1 MPLELHKKYTF
12 GRRTFWFLFL
22 RNGKIMTLII
32 AFFIF
37 ALFAV
42 NTGSSGEATELWLAN
57 HFDGI
62 ISVAMLT
69 QWIALLLGATL
80 IFLAVVM
87 YEHHAQHKF
96 MLDNHSFH
104 IRRGILMVKEKVIP
118 YRHIQNVDLEQPYH
132 YRLFGVVRL
141 NITTARIDTFAEDRD
156 KEKKKHQADSS
167 HLIPLMDK
175 KIAKELSHFLV
186 SRGDVLN

>member
-1 MPLELHKKYTF
+1 MALELNKRYTF

-32 AFFIF
+32 LALIAAMFVINVGSTGF
-37 ALFAV
+37 AAE
-42 NTGSSGEATELWLAN
+42 TWLAG

-62 ISVAMLT
+62 ISIGMLT

-87 YEHHAQHKF
+87 YEHYAQHKF

-141 NITTARIDTFAEDRD
+141 NITTARVDTFADD
-156 KEKKKHQADSS
+156 KDKNKKHQSDSS

-186 SRGDVLN
+186 SRGDMVN

>member
-1 MPLELHKKYTF
+1 MALELNKKYTF
-12 GRRTFWFLFL
+12 GKRTFWFLFL
-22 RNGKIMTLII
+22 KNGKIATLVVAALITAI
-32 AFFIF
+32 YFIHVGES
-37 ALFAV
+37 AV
-42 NTGSSGEATELWLAN
+42 FVENFLAS

-62 ISVAMLT
+62 ITTTMLT
-69 QWIALLLGATL
+69 QWLLLIIGAVI
-80 IFLAVVM
+80 IFIAVIM

-104 IRRGILMVKEKVIP
+104 IRRGILMVKEKLIP

-141 NITTARIDTFAEDRD
+141 NITTARVDTFESEND
-156 KEKKKHQADSS
+156 KGKKKNDHQ

-186 SRGDVLN
+186 TKGNMID

>member
-1 MPLELHKKYTF
+1 MALELNKKYTF
-12 GRRTFWFLFL
+12 GHRTLLFIFL
-22 RNGKIMTLII
+22 RSGKLATLVVLGL
-32 AFFIF
+32 FF

-42 NTGSSGEATELWLAN
+42 NIGDTGLATEAWLAG

-62 ISVAMLT
+62 ISVGLLS
-69 QWIALLLGATL
+69 QWIGLLLGAVI
-80 IFLAVVM
+80 IFLAVIM

-141 NITTARIDTFAEDRD
+141 NITTARVDTFSEEKDA
-156 KEKKKHQADSS
+156 KKKHQHDSN
-167 HLIPLMDK
+167 HLIPLIDK

-186 SRGDVLN
+186 SRGDVVN

>member
-1 MPLELHKKYTF
+1 MPLELNKRYTF

-22 RNGKIMTLII
+22 KNGKLITLII
-32 AFFIF
+32 LGL
-37 ALFAV
+37 LFTAV
-42 NTGSSGEATELWLAN
+42 AINVGNTNNTTSEFLSTHWGGVITV
-57 HFDGI
+57 G
-62 ISVAMLT
+62 MLT
-69 QWIALLLGATL
+69 QWILLLAAAAI
-80 IFLAVVM
+80 IFLAIMM

-104 IRRGILMVKEKVIP
+104 IRRGVLMIKEKVIP

-141 NITTARIDTFAEDRD
+141 NITTARVDTFETEFD
-156 KEKKKHQADSS
+156 KHKGKKHDHQ

-186 SRGDVLN
+186 TKGNMVD

>member
-1 MPLELHKKYTF
+1 MTLELNKKYTF

-22 RNGKIMTLII
+22 KNGKLATFSVLAII
-32 AFFIF
+32 ASI
-37 ALFAV
+37 V
-42 NTGSSGEATELWLAN
+42 CIHVGETSVFVENFLAS

-62 ISVAMLT
+62 VTTTMLT
-69 QWIALLLGATL
+69 QWLVL
-80 IFLAVVM
+80 ILLAVIIFISVIM

-141 NITTARIDTFAEDRD
+141 NITTARVDTFESESE
-156 KEKKKHQADSS
+156 KNKKKHDHQ

-186 SRGDVLN
+186 TKGNMID

>member
-1 MPLELHKKYTF
+1 MPLELNKKYTF
-12 GRRTFWFLFL
+12 GKRTFWFLFL
-22 RNGKIMTLII
+22 RNGKIATLII
-32 AFFIF
+32 IALVWSAFAI
-37 ALFAV
+37 
-42 NTGSSGEATELWLAN
+42 NIGSTNIATQTFLAT

-62 ISVAMLT
+62 ITISMLT
-69 QWIALLLGATL
+69 QWILLLVGAVI
-80 IFLAVVM
+80 IFLAIMM

-132 YRLFGVVRL
+132 YRIFGVVRL
-141 NITTARIDTFAEDRD
+141 NITTARVDTFVEENS
-156 KEKKKHQADSS
+156 KEKKHEKQN
-167 HLIPLMDK
+167 LIPLMDK

-186 SRGDVLN
+186 SRGDMVN

>member
-1 MPLELHKKYTF
+1 MPLELNKKYTF

-22 RNGKIMTLII
+22 KNGKTATLAVI
-32 AFFIF
+32 ALISAIYF
-37 ALFAV
+37 LQV
-42 NTGSSGEATELWLAN
+42 GESSLIAEHFLAS

-62 ISVAMLT
+62 ITTTMLT
-69 QWIALLLGATL
+69 QWLLLIIGAVI
-80 IFLAVVM
+80 IFISVVM

-104 IRRGILMVKEKVIP
+104 IRRGILMVKEKLIP

-141 NITTARIDTFAEDRD
+141 NITTARVDTFETES
-156 KEKKKHQADSS
+156 EKQKGKKSDHQ

-186 SRGDVLN
+186 TRGNMVD

>member
-1 MPLELHKKYTF
+1 MALELNKRYTF

-32 AFFIF
+32 LALIAAMFVINVGSTGF
-37 ALFAV
+37 AAETWL
-42 NTGSSGEATELWLAN
+42 SG

-62 ISVAMLT
+62 ISIGMLT

-87 YEHHAQHKF
+87 YEHYAQHKF

-141 NITTARIDTFAEDRD
+141 NITTARVDTFADDTD
-156 KEKKKHQADSS
+156 KNKKHQSDSS

-186 SRGDVLN
+186 SRGDMVN